1 MKRFF
6 SMAALAFVTSTVMI
20 PAVNAQV
27 TTDSTTP
34 NNPNIQQSD
43 QQITPFDLVE
53 GAYQGLLQEQGI
65 PTYDALLS
73 EYAEG
78 KVTPEEIV
86 RAAIQANR
94 LQPTALQNKGYL
106 NAVGEHL
113 DDLSHD

>member
-6 SMAALAFVTSTVMI
+6 SIAALAFVTSTVMI
-20 PAVNAQV
+20 PAGNAQV
-27 TTDSTTP
+27 TTDSTTQ
-34 NNPNIQQSD
+34 NNPSIQQIE

-65 PTYDALLS
+65 PTNDRLISDYV
-73 EYAEG
+73 EG

-94 LQPTALQNKGYL
+94 LQPTALQDKGYL
-106 NAVGEHL
+106 SAVRAHL